1 MLRLMS
7 NNVWN
12 RDKNAP
18 AWEERGEDCSA
29 PARAPLFVRMYEE
42 TRPDVIGMQEMTHL
56 MTRELVL
63 RLAAKGLNY
72 AVIWGNFTPIF
83 YRPEKLDLLDT
94 AYLLYPEEIPGF
106 EGAFNDA
113 KSKSALFA
121 VFGEKESGKHLLFVT
136 THLWW
141 KSGNPARSSYQQGS
155 DEARACQVGMLLA
168 KVRELQE
175 KYACPAVVVGDFN
188 TTCVSPAV
196 QKMLEAG
203 FLPAGEVAT
212 DYATGEHGY
221 HKCDPS
227 GWKPYEP
234 RPAKEAID
242 HIFVSTAPALTV
254 RRFDRP
260 TPAYYAPAS
269 DHFPAFADVEW

>member
-42 TRPDVIGMQEMTHL
+42 TLPDVIGMQEMTHL

-63 RLAAKGLNY
+63 GLAAKGLHY
-72 AVIWGNFTPIF
+72 AVIWGNFTPVF
-83 YRPEKLDLLDT
+83 YRPDRLELLDT
-94 AYLLYPEEIPGF
+94 EYLLYPEEIPGF
-106 EGAFNDA
+106 EGSFNDV
-113 KSKSALFA
+113 KSKSALLA
-121 VFGEKESGKHLLFVT
+121 VFREKKSGKCFLFVT

-141 KSGNPARSSYQQGS
+141 KSGNPARNNFQPGS
-155 DEARACQVGMLLA
+155 DEARAFQVGLMLDR
-168 KVRELQE
+168 VE
-175 KYACPAVVVGDFN
+175 KMRKMYHCPAVVLGDFN
-188 TTCVSPAV
+188 TKPASPAV
-196 QKMLEAG
+196 EKMLATG
-203 FLPAGEVAT
+203 FLSAKNIAT
-212 DYATGEHGY
+212 DFATEENGY

-227 GWKPYEP
+227 GFAPYVP
-234 RPAKEAID
+234 RPADTAID
-242 HIFVSTAPALTV
+242 HIFISAAPALTV
-254 RRFDRP
+254 RRFERP

-269 DHFPAFADVEW
+269 DHFPVFADVEL

>member
-18 AWEERGEDCSA
+18 AWEEKGEDCSA
-29 PARAPLFVRMYEE
+29 PARAPLFVRMYGE
-42 TRPDVIGMQEMTHL
+42 TLPDVIGMQEMTHL
-56 MTRELVL
+56 MTRELVSG
-63 RLAAKGLNY
+63 LAAKGLSY

-83 YRPEKLDLLDT
+83 YRPDKSELLDT
-94 AYLLYPEEIPGF
+94 AYLPYPEGVPGY
-106 EGAFNDA
+106 EGSFNDV

-121 VFGEKESGKHLLFVT
+121 VFREKESGKCFLFAN

-141 KSGNPARSSYQQGS
+141 KSENPAWSCYQAGS
-155 DEARACQVGMLLA
+155 DSARAYQVGLMLE
-168 KVRELQE
+168 KVREMQE
-175 KYACPAVVVGDFN
+175 KYRCPAVAVGDFN
-188 TTCVSPAV
+188 TTIASPAV
-196 QKMLEAG
+196 EKMLGHG
-203 FLPAGEVAT
+203 FLHAKDVAT
-212 DYATGEHGY
+212 DYACTEHGY
-221 HKCDPS
+221 HLCNTS
-227 GWKPYEP
+227 GYAAYEP

-242 HIFVSTAPALTV
+242 HIFVSSAPTLTV

-269 DHFPAFADVEW
+269 DHYPVFADVEL